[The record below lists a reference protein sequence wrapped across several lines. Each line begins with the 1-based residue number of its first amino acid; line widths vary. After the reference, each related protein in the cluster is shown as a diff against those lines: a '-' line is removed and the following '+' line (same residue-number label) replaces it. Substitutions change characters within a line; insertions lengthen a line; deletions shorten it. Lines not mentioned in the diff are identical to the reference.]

1 MIDDS
6 PDIDHMSKADAI
18 ELLRKIYEQTPTTA
32 IYEKKPN
39 ADLLHPTMKPVPLFG
54 YQITNSSRRGE
65 TVLDLFGGSGTAM
78 IACEQIDRTCLMME
92 YDSHYA
98 DVILDRWEKFTGG
111 HAERADD

>member
-1 MIDDS
+1 MFAKEFIKVLAQYPED
-6 PDIDHMSKADAI
+6 
-18 ELLRKIYEQTPTTA
+18 
-32 IYEKKPN
+32 
-39 ADLLHPTMKPVPLFG
+39 
-54 YQITNSSRRGE
+54 
-65 TVLDLFGGSGTAM
+65 TVFVDLFGGSGTAM